1 MPVSNRRSKA
11 AKSLLAITSFARIS
25 KYLAL
30 CHCAAELVV
39 QLGTLHRI
47 SIHAISQ
54 LCKVFECKSTFH
66 SHELVA
72 GL

>member
-1 MPVSNRRSKA
+1 MPVSNRRI
-11 AKSLLAITSFARIS
+11 KSTKNLLAVTSFARIP
-25 KYLAL
+25 KYLAV

-39 QLGTLHRI
+39 QLGTSHSI

-54 LCKVFECKSTFH
+54 FCKVFECKSTFH
-66 SHELVA
+66 SHEPVA